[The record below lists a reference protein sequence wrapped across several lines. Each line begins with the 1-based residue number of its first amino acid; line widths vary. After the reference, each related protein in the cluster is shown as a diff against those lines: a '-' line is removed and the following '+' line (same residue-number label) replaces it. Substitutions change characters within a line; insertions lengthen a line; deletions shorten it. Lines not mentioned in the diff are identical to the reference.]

1 MTTMSNYHHAKSQ
14 QVMLNNS
21 MTITGF
27 RWYTKIHVVQKKTF
41 IKIIDTYLYQ
51 MNYEL

>member
-21 MTITGF
+21 MTSTGF
-27 RWYTKIHVVQKKTF
+27 QCLTKIYLVQKA
-41 IKIIDTYLYQ
+41 LHQSYQ
-51 MNYEL
+51 FLLK

>member
-27 RWYTKIHVVQKKTF
+27 RWSTKIHTVQKKPF
-41 IKIIDTYLYQ
+41 IKIIDSFLYQ
-51 MNYEL
+51 TNYEL

>member
-27 RWYTKIHVVQKKTF
+27 RWSTKIHVVQKKPF
-41 IKIIDTYLYQ
+41 IKIIESFLYQ
-51 MNYEL
+51 INYEL